1 MARIAGVDLPNEK
14 RLDIALTYLYGVGRS
29 NVVNVLK
36 DAQMDGARRVKT
48 LTDEEVNK
56 IAKILEKGY
65 TVEGDLRKEVS
76 DNIKRLI
83 EIRSYRGSRHV
94 KKLPARGQR
103 TRSNART
110 KRGKRM
116 TIGAMKKDDRIRTE
130 TVVPPA
136 GGTATEAKS
145 TPGESAPGGK

>member
-1 MARIAGVDLPNEK
+1 MARIAGVDLPTDK

-29 NVVNVLK
+29 NVVKVLAE
-36 DAQMDGARRVKT
+36 AQMDGARRVKT

-65 TVEGDLRKEVS
+65 AVEGDLRKEVS

-83 EIRSYRGSRHV
+83 EIRSYRGLRHV
-94 KKLPARGQR
+94 KKLPVRGQR

-116 TIGAMKKDDRIRTE
+116 TIGAMKKDDRIKTD
-130 TVVPPA
+130 TAAAPTA
-136 GGTATEAKS
+136 ATEK
-145 TPGESAPGGK
+145 K

>member
-29 NVVNVLK
+29 NVVVILK
-36 DAQMDGARRVKT
+36 EAQIDPARRVKT

-65 TVEGDLRKEVS
+65 SVEGDLRKEVS

-83 EIRSYRGSRHV
+83 EIRTYRGIRHA
-94 KKLPARGQR
+94 KKLPVRGQR

-110 KRGKRM
+110 KRGKRA
-116 TIGAMKKDDRIRTE
+116 TVGAMKKDDRIKLDTA
-130 TVVPPA
+130 VAPA
-136 GGTATEAKS
+136 PTAEAK
-145 TPGESAPGGK
+145 K